1 MRGYQEEGHV
11 LPRGGPQG
19 CLQKGSPEA
28 DPHTR
33 GGRGAR
39 QPVRLHPSEREER
52 LQCLLPWDKETKPRS
67 EVRLSILTP
76 L

>member
-19 CLQKGSPEA
+19 CLQRGSPEA
-28 DPHTR
+28 DPHS
-33 GGRGAR
+33 GGGAR
-39 QPVRLHPSEREER
+39 QPVRLHPSQQEER
-52 LQCLLPWDKETKPRS
+52 LPCRLHWDKETKPRS